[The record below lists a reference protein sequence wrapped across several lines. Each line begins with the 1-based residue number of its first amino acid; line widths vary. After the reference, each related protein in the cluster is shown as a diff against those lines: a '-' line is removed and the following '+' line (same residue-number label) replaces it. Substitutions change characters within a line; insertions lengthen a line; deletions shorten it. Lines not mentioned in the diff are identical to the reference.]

1 MLKVKKK
8 QAVTKLLSYKFFYK
22 TPPCGVFLLPF
33 LLLRVTRYYV
43 ITRYNLTMKITVD
56 LIIEVRWLL
65 PIVPYNTLLQNHAI
79 VIASGV
85 IVDICATSSGRE
97 RYVATEVV
105 QLHDHVLTPGLVN
118 LHTHAAMSLMRG
130 VADDIPLMPWLKNH
144 IWPAEAQLVS
154 PAFVFD
160 GTLLACAEMLA
171 GGITTFNDMYFY
183 PQATAEASIQA
194 GMRANLGL
202 LVLEF
207 PTNYASDAE
216 DYIDKGTKV
225 RDQLKHEPLI
235 SFSFAPHAPYTV
247 GDATFT
253 LINTLSEQL
262 NLSVHT
268 HLHETHAEIAQDEQA
283 YGMRPL
289 ARLAHLGL
297 LNASTTFA
305 HCVHLNAVEMKL
317 LAEHGCHIAHC
328 PSSNLKLAS
337 GIAPIADCAKHGI
350 NIGLGTDSAASNN
363 RLDLFAEMRL
373 AALLAKGQSGDA
385 TAISAHEALRMATLN
400 GAKAL
405 GLDDKIGSIEIG
417 KLADLTA
424 VKMCDITMQPCFDVA
439 SHLVYVAGREQVS
452 HVWVNGNLTYH
463 KPNGSDGV
471 YSNIEPQELSDII
484 SKWQTKVAQFNIKE
498 STE

>member
-1 MLKVKKK
+1 MKLPLELTKV
-8 QAVTKLLSYKFFYK
+8 
-22 TPPCGVFLLPF
+22 G
-33 LLLRVTRYYV
+33 
-43 ITRYNLTMKITVD
+43 
-56 LIIEVRWLL
+56 LIIEARWLL
-65 PIVPYNTLLQNHAI
+65 PIIPHDTLLQNQAV

-85 IVDICATSSGRE
+85 IIDICPISYAHE
-97 RYVATEVV
+97 RYEAQEFV
-105 QLHDHVLTPGLVN
+105 QLNDHVLIPGLVN
-118 LHTHAAMSLMRG
+118 LHTHASMNLMRG
-130 VADDIPLMPWLKNH
+130 LADDLPLMPWLENH

-154 PAFVFD
+154 PSFVHD
-160 GTLLACAEMLA
+160 GTLLACAEMLS

-183 PQATAEASIQA
+183 PQAIAEASIQA

-202 LVLEF
+202 VVLEF

-247 GDATFT
+247 SDATFMQ
-253 LINTLSEQL
+253 INTLSEQL
-262 NLSVHT
+262 NLTVHT
-268 HLHETHAEIAQDEQA
+268 HLHETLAEISQSEQA
-283 YGMRPL
+283 HGMRPL
-289 ARLAHLGL
+289 ARLASLGL
-297 LNASTTFA
+297 LNSSTTFA
-305 HCVHLNAVEMKL
+305 HCVHLDDMEMKL

-337 GIAPIADCAKHGI
+337 GIAPIADCAKYGI
-350 NIGLGTDSAASNN
+350 NIGLGTDGAASNN

-385 TAISAHEALRMATLN
+385 TAISAHEALRMATIN

-424 VKMCDITMQPCFDVA
+424 VKMSDIAMQPCFDVA

-452 HVWVNGNLTYH
+452 HVWVNGDLKYH
-463 KPNGSDGV
+463 KPINNSGV
-471 YSNIEPQELSDII
+471 YSNIEPKELVDII
-484 SKWQTKVAQFNIKE
+484 NKWQDKVAQYNLQHIKQKSLNNE
-498 STE
+498 